1 MFNKSTRRG
10 IRLLLC
16 LIFLIAPNALSA
28 LNQTGQ
34 EKTLGKWRDR
44 LGDRW
49 DFTLQL
55 VQSGNEYT
63 MIAVS
68 NSDKSEVRRPLIE
81 IAAGPGEVRRF
92 QVKEG
97 NGDMYVIRSDGHLG
111 LYDYEGFIRIAQKIP

>member
-1 MFNKSTRRG
+1 MFNKSTSRG

-16 LIFLIAPNALSA
+16 LIFLIAFPELG
-28 LNQTGQ
+28 TGQ

-44 LGDRW
+44 LGERW

-97 NGDMYVIRSDGHLG
+97 NGDMYVIRPDGHLG
-111 LYDYEGFIRIAQKIP
+111 LYDYEGFIRVAQKIP